1 MRQKLIELE
10 GEINKSTVIM
20 ENVSTPPSITD
31 RGSRQKI
38 SRITNNLNSAT
49 NQLDLI
55 HIYVIL
61 QVHMEYSPRKTTF
74 WAIYHNTTH
83 L

>member
-1 MRQKLIELE
+1 MKMSTVRSSTSLNMYVPKNKTAKQMRQKLIELE

-38 SRITNNLNSAT
+38 SRITTNLNSAIS
-49 NQLDLI
+49 QLDLI
-55 HIYVIL
+55 HI
-61 QVHMEYSPRKTTF
+61 
-74 WAIYHNTTH
+74 
-83 L
+83 